1 MESYPIWIR
10 VHPDSLDETMA
21 ISVQARMHDPLW
33 LLGRQ
38 WQLGE
43 LRHDAGATPI
53 DVRVDGTSAPI
64 ARMRGGPAD
73 ATGGPYVTVSP
84 KAAPLETIVEREA
97 VSEAGL
103 DGLRLRT
110 EAGLHLLRLLRAA
123 GLTAQAAAWVTRCPF
138 ALPAG
143 TLPDG
148 LDEET
153 RDWWDLVDGRIPD
166 AVKLRVAVPAA
177 LKPAAGTAPVPEP
190 EAGVVR
196 VWLAWC
202 GSRFD
207 VAARGTSTWNPER
220 FEYSFA
226 VSGLGASG
234 EVVLAAPEYI
244 DGRLDWFDFEQ
255 SRRQPRSDRAAA
267 QRRFHRDPCAAR
279 FCRHAQPTLL
289 DIRRS
294 VDAIRRARAAVASGH
309 AAIACHLDGARLRA
323 ELRRRLVPG
332 AARDGCVDSVSGHR
346 DRRHRRLRRYRH
358 RESPGRPLEPLPPR
372 GRNDHEVGPVR
383 IYVNATPAEAV
394 EGPPLEELHFLRDEV
409 ANVAWAVERLI
420 PHPLNHG
427 VEPPDVARTVGAAGP
442 TGLVWTLAPPSP
454 PRNWFPLLPLE
465 IGRLALGVLWSARDA
480 RPAGT
485 LLTELRASK
494 RRLHQE
500 EVPNEGAQV
509 TRRWQSARGIDGSL
523 HFWIGRS
530 KTPRKTDIAPA
541 LRFDLVEWR

>member
-1 MESYPIWIR
+1 VDSYPIWIR
-10 VHPDSLDETMA
+10 LHPDSLDETLA
-21 ISVQARMHDPLW
+21 ISVQARIHDPLW

-73 ATGGPYVTVSP
+73 ATGGPYVTVAP
-84 KAAPLETIVEREA
+84 KGAPLETIVEREA
-97 VSEAGL
+97 VSETGL

-110 EAGLHLLRLLRAA
+110 DAGLHLLRMLRAA
-123 GLTAQAAAWVTRCPF
+123 GLTTPPAEWVARCPF
-138 ALPAG
+138 VLPAG
-143 TLPDG
+143 VLRESLDG
-148 LDEET
+148 ET
-153 RDWWDLVDGRIPD
+153 RNWWDLVDGRVPD
-166 AVKLRVAVPAA
+166 AAKLKAAVPAA
-177 LKPAAGTAPVPEP
+177 LSPPAGTTPVPAA
-190 EAGVVR
+190 EADVLR
-196 VWLAWC
+196 AWLKWF
-202 GSRFD
+202 GSRFE
-207 VAARGTSTWNPER
+207 VAARGASTWDPER

-234 EVVLAAPEYI
+234 EVVLAAPEYV

-255 SRRQPRSDRAAA
+255 ASGSLEVTGQPV
-267 QRRFHRDPCAAR
+267 QRRSHRIPAPLDFIGMPNPRFWTFEDPSLR
-279 FCRHAQPTLL
+279 FDALELLSRPDTPPSPATLMVL
-289 DIRRS
+289 DFALS
-294 VDAIRRARAAVASGH
+294 YGDDWFLVPLAMDAWTVFQATEIAVTDVFGDT
-309 AAIACHLDGARLRA
+309 AIANHPQGRWNLFRLEAGTTTR
-323 ELRRRLVPG
+323 
-332 AARDGCVDSVSGHR
+332 SG
-346 DRRHRRLRRYRH
+346 LSAVY
-358 RESPGRPLEPLPPR
+358 L
-372 GRNDHEVGPVR
+372 
-383 IYVNATPAEAV
+383 NASAAEAV
-394 EGPPLEELHFLRDEV
+394 EGPPLEELHLLRDEV
-409 ANVAWAVERLI
+409 ANVAWAVERLV
-420 PHPLNHG
+420 PHPLNHS
-427 VEPPDVARTVGAAGP
+427 VEPPAPSAAGAAGP

-454 PRNWFPLLPLE
+454 PRNWFPLLPTE

-509 TRRWQSARGIDGSL
+509 SRRWQSARGSGGSL

-541 LRFDLVEWR
+541 VRFDLVEWR